1 MLNPRPSQSPTSITQ
16 QAGLPQQGPLATL
29 PLPTLHPSPLPH
41 PFLSLYRN
49 GLKRVGRAS
58 SQSPELL
65 AHSGSNIELCTRDS
79 YSSSGRDQGGA
90 ILAFLYRKAKPRL
103 SLLVL
108 LELSEAR
115 GQVEGSVGM
124 SPEMSKAL
132 LLKPKPEQRLDK
144 GLGSSRNCLL
154 NLPFVFK

>member
-1 MLNPRPSQSPTSITQ
+1 M
-16 QAGLPQQGPLATL
+16 
-29 PLPTLHPSPLPH
+29 
-41 PFLSLYRN
+41 
-49 GLKRVGRAS
+49 
-58 SQSPELL
+58 
-65 AHSGSNIELCTRDS
+65 
-79 YSSSGRDQGGA
+79 
-90 ILAFLYRKAKPRL
+90 AFLYRKAKPRL

-108 LELSEAR
+108 LGLSEAR

-154 NLPFVFK
+154 SLPFVFK